1 MPTDFASLVAM
12 FISLL
17 SMLIPIIFAL
27 TFVVVTWK
35 IILAWVINAGDENA
49 VAEGKQVAIAAVIA
63 FVVMFGVWGLLELLQ
78 SSLLGM

>member
-27 TFVVVTWK
+27 TFVIVTWK